1 MVFRPAINCAPENH
15 QKSEDELF
23 FIFKLQFIITPANSY
38 IMKKLTNLIFLLLI
52 ISGICF
58 TGCKPK
64 TDKDLNPEVK
74 TTYGTVS
81 GSIEDSVFIFRGIPY
96 ASAGRFMPPGDPEP
110 WKGVRE
116 CVAFGPVAKQVVAW
130 INDSLMNEKE
140 LFSVNVWTKGISDG
154 KKRPVMF
161 WLHGGG
167 FATGSSNDPMTYGK
181 ALAHKGDVVLVSVN
195 HRLNILGFLDLSACG
210 PEYAQS
216 ANVGMLD
223 VVKALEWT
231 RDNIENF
238 GGDPSNVTILGES
251 GGGGKVG
258 TLMCMPSA
266 EGLFHKAIIQ
276 SGTLLN
282 VMTKEKS
289 QALGIAVLEKL
300 GLTPGDVEKLD
311 TISYRDLLKAGNEAV
326 MMISGPRRPGS
337 ATMFGFAPS
346 ADGEVLL
353 QQPFSPGFAGI
364 SEEIPLM
371 IGTTFNELINT
382 AYAEKDLTIEQAKER
397 LSKVYGNRTDQYVE
411 LFAKTYPDFTPQ
423 DLLSIDTV
431 FRPFTIMA
439 ADARTT
445 QASAPLYVYL
455 LAWKS
460 PVDDATRGSFHGL
473 DIPLAFDNIELRSDW
488 TGTSE
493 EAYELADKMSS
504 AWLNF
509 AKTGNPNVEGKL
521 PEWEPYT
528 VENGTTM
535 YFDNE
540 CKIVNNHDR
549 ELMHFIKP
557 LD

>member
-1 MVFRPAINCAPENH
+1 
-15 QKSEDELF
+15 
-23 FIFKLQFIITPANSY
+23 
-38 IMKKLTNLIFLLLI
+38 MKKLTNLILFLFI
-52 ISGICF
+52 ASGTF
-58 TGCKPK
+58 LTGCNQK
-64 TDKDLNPEVK
+64 TDRNQNPEVK
-74 TTYGTVS
+74 TTHGTVS
-81 GSIEDSVFIFRGIPY
+81 GSIEDSVFTFRGIPY
-96 ASAGRFMPPGDPEP
+96 ASADRFMPPRDPEA
-110 WKGVRE
+110 WEGVRE
-116 CVAFGPVAKQVVAW
+116 CLAFSPVAKQVVAW

-140 LFSVNVWTKGISDG
+140 LFSVNVWTNGISDG
-154 KKRPVMF
+154 KKRPVML

-181 ALAHKGDVVLVSVN
+181 ALARKGDVVVVSVN

-223 VVKALEWT
+223 IVKAMEWT

-266 EGLFHKAIIQ
+266 KGLFHKAIIQ
-276 SGTLLN
+276 SGTLVN

-289 QALGIAVLEKL
+289 QALGLAVIEKL

-311 TISYRDLLKAGNEAV
+311 TISYSDLLKAGNEAV

-353 QQPFSPGFAGI
+353 QQPFSPGFADI

-371 IGTTFNELINT
+371 IGTTFNELMRV

-411 LFAKTYPDFTPQ
+411 LFSKTYPDFTPQ

-439 ADARTT
+439 SDSRAR
-445 QASAPLYVYL
+445 QSSAPLYVYL

-488 TGTSE
+488 TGTPE

-528 VENGTTM
+528 VENGATM

-540 CKIVNNHDR
+540 CRIVNNHDR
-549 ELMHFIKP
+549 ELMYFIKP
-557 LD
+557 ID